1 MVSRNSGRKLDTDEP
16 KNGKTTI
23 KFSTR
28 VLSQA
33 PNDLITAASSWDSRP
48 LTIIALHT
56 QIQGLASR
64 IMLNGVS
71 VARRMV
77 ENPP

>member
-48 LTIIALHT
+48 LTIIALHPHSDSGS
-56 QIQGLASR
+56 GLKDYVEWR
-64 IMLNGVS
+64 F
-71 VARRMV
+71 RR
-77 ENPP
+77 PAHG